1 MTKWATDCNRD
12 GVIDCYDFAAIH
24 KTGAAGCSNQWLYE
38 SAYWNKL
45 RKCLLSSNPIASGT
59 PVRKPPNNP
68 GRVQERPISRPQ
80 IAPEERPI
88 RRPQIAPEERPI
100 RRPQF
105 APEERPIRRPQIVPE
120 TRPQEFPR
128 ETAPVIPGRAPLN
141 PVSWAT
147 TRHPSHSRVTAVR
160 PPSNDNF
167 GSFGQPFVP
176 NLVSQPPN
184 VVPVKPVDVSEET
197 SIVKPLNPSS
207 PNNPE
212 NNRATSFAPA
222 NGPVEESCLECL
234 CAASS
239 DCDLNKKCEGNE

>member
-45 RKCLLSSNPIASGT
+45 RKCLLSSNPIPSGT
-59 PVRKPPNNP
+59 PVRKPLNNP
-68 GRVQERPISRPQ
+68 ARTQERPISRPQ
-80 IAPEERPI
+80 FAPEERPI
-88 RRPQIAPEERPI
+88 S
-100 RRPQF
+100 RPQF

-141 PVSWAT
+141 PVSWTT

-184 VVPVKPVDVSEET
+184 VVPIKPVDVSEET
-197 SIVKPLNPSS
+197 AIIKPFNPSS
-207 PNNPE
+207 PNIAE
-212 NNRATSFAPA
+212 NNRATSFAPV

-239 DCDLNKKCEGNE
+239 DCNLNKKCEGK